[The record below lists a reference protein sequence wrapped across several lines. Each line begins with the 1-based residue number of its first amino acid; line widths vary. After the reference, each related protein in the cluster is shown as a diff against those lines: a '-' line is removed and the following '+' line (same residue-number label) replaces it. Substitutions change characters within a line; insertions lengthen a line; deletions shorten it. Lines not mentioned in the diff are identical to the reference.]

1 MQQLKCSWSL
11 PLWSSSVGPSDRSCE
26 ERTLKK
32 IPWLL
37 FFHYW
42 RCLIKIRLSICFRSK
57 LSFLMHLVALTLKIK
72 NQLLVC
78 PIFLI
83 SDFFFFFLVFVVCFC
98 PNALIFGIWLT
109 LTIVLWGGGYSHMG
123 TQMLC
128 RFNWLAWDS
137 WLLRGD
143 QTETWLLIY

>member
-1 MQQLKCSWSL
+1 MCVRCKLVQQLKCSWSL

-83 SDFFFFFLVFVVCFC
+83 SDFFFFFFGICCVLLPKC
-98 PNALIFGIWLT
+98 PNIWYLINSHNSPVGWRLFPHGNPDALQ
-109 LTIVLWGGGYSHMG
+109 V
-123 TQMLC
+123 
-128 RFNWLAWDS
+128 
-137 WLLRGD
+137 
-143 QTETWLLIY
+143 